1 MAERKS
7 VNKYYPP
14 DWRPEMG
21 SVNKYHG
28 THALRE
34 RARKLHLGILIIRF
48 EMPYN
53 IWCEGCNNHIG
64 MGVRYNAQK
73 KKIGMYYSTPVYQF
87 RMKCHLCDNHF
98 EIKTDPGNLDYVII
112 SGARR
117 QENRWDPTQNGQVVP
132 DDKAVIRKMGTD
144 AMFKLEHGEKDA
156 AKQKDAAP
164 GLGKLQ
170 KLQGRFK
177 DDYEANQA
185 LRGLFRKSKK
195 ELKIQAIADAAL
207 LAKSSL
213 AIPLLPESEEDDRM
227 ASLLRLN
234 PAETPEERQ
243 KMRRSAIENE
253 SFLSAPSS
261 STSLLK
267 TAVTPRVKKILNL
280 SLSKEA
286 LGIVPKSTSLEETPS
301 VSPPSV
307 EQGLSSA
314 FPLRNGLVSM
324 DYGTSTDDSD

>member
-34 RARKLHLGILIIRF
+34 RANKLHLGILIIRF

-53 IWCEGCNNHIG
+53 IWCEGCNNHVG

-87 RMKCHLCDNHF
+87 RMKCHLCDNHY
-98 EIKTDPGNLDYVII
+98 EIKTDPGNLDYVIV

-117 QENRWDPTQNGQVVP
+117 QENRWDPTQNGQIFT

-144 AMFKLEHGEKDA
+144 AMFKLEHGETDA
-156 AKQKDAAP
+156 AKSKDAAP

-170 KLQGRFK
+170 NLQDRFK
-177 DDYEANQA
+177 DDYDINQS
-185 LRGLFRKSKK
+185 LRNLFRKSKK
-195 ELKIQAIADAAL
+195 ELKIQALIDAAL
-207 LAKSSL
+207 LEKSSL

-234 PAETPEERQ
+234 PSETPEERQ
-243 KMRRSAIENE
+243 KARRNKIETE
-253 SFLSAPSS
+253 AFLSSPSS

-267 TAVTPRVKKILNL
+267 TIIPPRIKKLLNS
-280 SLSKEA
+280 SLSKDA
-286 LGIVPKSTSLEETPS
+286 LGIVPRNSEANETPS
-301 VSPPSV
+301 SVSANPTPSILPA
-307 EQGLSSA
+307 GNS
-314 FPLRNGLVSM
+314 LVSM
-324 DYGTSTDDSD
+324 DYGNSTDDSD